1 MTAMDLID
9 RAFEESKEEMA
20 SVWKRIDA
28 TVMTNQERVLD
39 SFIAERV
46 SLHHM
51 SPSTG
56 YGYGDAGRDTLDRL
70 YARVF
75 GAESGLVRTHWSS
88 GTHALKTAL
97 FALLRPGDDVLCV
110 TGPSYDTL
118 SPVTGAGRGGLKD
131 FGITYREIDCL
142 LRYEE
147 GSIGID
153 SVEQELAD
161 NLRSNT
167 KVIYIQRS
175 RGYTPRKSISVGSL
189 QDFMGVVR
197 EKFPGIWTI
206 VDNCYCEFTGTVEPP
221 MLGVSLTVGSLIK
234 NPGGGLAPTG
244 AYAVG
249 SRDAVARV
257 AESLYAPG
265 LGAETGS
272 CPAGYRDIY
281 QGLFLAPKV
290 VGECLKGIA
299 FAASFLRRLGFE
311 VDPGPFEERSDIVQA
326 VTLGSPERLRR
337 FAQAIQASSPVDSF
351 ATPEPWDMPGYERK
365 IIMAAGTFVQGS
377 SIELS
382 CDGPFTEPYIA
393 YLQGGLTKEHVMLA
407 VKKAATI
414 VLTT

>member
-1 MTAMDLID
+1 MTASELLQK
-9 RAFEESKEEMA
+9 AFAESKEEVA
-20 SVWKRIDA
+20 PCWDKIDA
-28 TVMTNQERVLD
+28 VVLTNQERVLD

-46 SLHHM
+46 ALHHM
-51 SPSTG
+51 SGSTG

-75 GAESGLVRTHWSS
+75 GAERGLVRTHWSS

-110 TGPSYDTL
+110 TGPSYVTL
-118 SPVTGAGRGGLKD
+118 APVIGKDGLEG
-131 FGITYREIDCL
+131 FGITYRETDCL
-142 LRYEE
+142 LKYEE
-147 GSIGID
+147 GHMGMD
-153 SVEQELAD
+153 SVEADLAGK
-161 NLRSNT
+161 LRSNT

-175 RGYTPRKSISVGSL
+175 RGYTARKSISISSL
-189 QDFMGVVR
+189 REFMRLV
-197 EKFPGIWTI
+197 KSKYPGLWTL

-249 SRDAVARV
+249 DAEPIGRV

-272 CPAGYRDIY
+272 CPWGYRDLY
-281 QGLFLAPKV
+281 QGLFLAPHV
-290 VGECLKGIA
+290 VGECLKGIT
-299 FAASFLRRLGFE
+299 FAASFLRRLGFD

-326 VTLGSPERLRR
+326 VTLGSPKRLKA
-337 FAQAIQASSPVDSF
+337 FAQAIQAASPVDSF
-351 ATPEPWDMPGYERK
+351 AAPEPWDMPGYDRR
-365 IIMAAGTFVQGS
+365 IIMAAGAFVQGS

-382 CDGPFTEPYIA
+382 CDGPFTEPYTA

-407 VKKAATI
+407 VLRAASR
-414 VLTT
+414 VLTA